1 MHNIH
6 DLEKRWLSYKIKSF
20 IPHFLFL
27 VISIVVLT
35 ILLNIDAINLNSK
48 KEITKFKE
56 KSTVDSKPIE
66 KVELKEQNILP
77 LLKIEQITNVQEKV
91 MLTPSFD
98 FVKKLRNNSNNSY
111 KSNDFSSQDK
121 KLQKKQTIQKKK
133 IKTVA
138 KIKTEDKVNIN
149 KLNIQRQETRAD
161 IDHVI
166 KRFNKRNNPALSL
179 FVAKKYYRIG
189 EYDKAYN
196 YALITNRLN
205 NEIDESWIIFS
216 KSLVKLNKKDKAIKV
231 LTKYIQHSHSS
242 NAKLLLDNITSGKF
256 R

>member
-27 VISIVVLT
+27 IIGIVILK
-35 ILLNIDAINLNSK
+35 ILLNIDALNLNSK
-48 KEITKFKE
+48 KEITKLKE
-56 KSTVDSKPIE
+56 KSTVDSKPIK

-77 LLKIEQITNVQEKV
+77 LLKIEQITNVQEKL

-98 FVKKLRNNSNNSY
+98 FVKKLRNSSNNSY
-111 KSNDFSSQDK
+111 ASNDFSSQDK
-121 KLQKKQTIQKKK
+121 KLQKKQTIQQKKP
-133 IKTVA
+133 KTVA
-138 KIKTEDKVNIN
+138 KVNI
-149 KLNIQRQETRAD
+149 KRLNIKRQETRAD

-166 KRFNKRNNPALSL
+166 KRFNKKNNPALSL

-196 YALITNRLN
+196 YALITNKLN